1 MGCMFCAITLPPGYL
16 PKPLLPDLTEHLV
29 EAFEENSLSTC
40 LQEQTN
46 TLHWN
51 TKLNQ
56 VFLVSTEAESL
67 LLFGFTVLKEQMR
80 YVRKNGKCIRNFSWE
95 T

>member
-1 MGCMFCAITLPPGYL
+1 MSCAITLQPGYL

-29 EAFEENSLSTC
+29 EALGENSLSTC

-46 TLHWN
+46 TLHWH
-51 TKLNQ
+51 TKFNQ
-56 VFLVSTEAESL
+56 VFLLSTEAGAL
-67 LLFGFTVLKEQMR
+67 LLFDFAVLKEQTR
-80 YVRKNGKCIRNFSWE
+80 YVRKNDKCVQNFSWE